1 MILTFRPA
9 WRSFTTAYIVF
20 LALVVIFQEF
30 NILHFLM
37 IFYIIC
43 ERYGSKLTLSD
54 DEVVQTKGFF
64 KIERVAIHLANIELL
79 PINQTPWQRLIGI
92 GTVSILDTSNPQ
104 SIILFRGLREP
115 QRFYE
120 ELLHW
125 HQNLMLGMP
134 EQNTQYVF

>member
-9 WRSFTTAYIVF
+9 WRSFTTSYIVF
-20 LALVVIFQEF
+20 LALVVIFPEF
-30 NILHFLM
+30 NFLHFFV
-37 IFYIIC
+37 IFYVIS
-43 ERYGSKLTLSD
+43 ERYGSKLILTN
-54 DEVVQTKGFF
+54 DEIVQTKGYFT
-64 KIERVAIHLANIELL
+64 KEQIAIHLANIELL
-79 PINQTPWQRLIGI
+79 PINQTTWQRWLGI

-125 HQNLMLGMP
+125 HQNLMLGLP
-134 EQNTQYVF
+134 ERNSQFIW